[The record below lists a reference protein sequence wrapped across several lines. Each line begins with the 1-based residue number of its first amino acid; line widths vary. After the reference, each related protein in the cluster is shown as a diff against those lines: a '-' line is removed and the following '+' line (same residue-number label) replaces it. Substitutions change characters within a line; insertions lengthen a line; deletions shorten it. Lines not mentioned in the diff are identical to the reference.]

1 MLKKIL
7 LGLALVL
14 LVLIV
19 VIATRPSDFRISRSA
34 AIPAPPAS
42 VFAQVN
48 ELKNWEGWSPWAKLD
63 PSMKQSYEGPA
74 SGTGA
79 ISRWSGNGQVGEG
92 KMTITE
98 SKPDEVVRIKLDFI
112 KPMASTSDVQFDFK
126 PQGSETL
133 VTWTMSG
140 KSNFVQKAFG
150 LFMDMEKMLG
160 GQFEQGLTQLKTAA
174 TAKAAQ

>member
-7 LGLALVL
+7 IGLAVIV
-14 LVLIV
+14 LVLIA
-19 VIATRPSDFRISRSA
+19 VIAMQPSDFKISRSA
-34 AIPAPPAS
+34 AIPAPPAT

-48 ELKNWEGWSPWAKLD
+48 ELKNWEEWSPWAKLD
-63 PSMKQSYEGPA
+63 PAMKQTYEGPA
-74 SGTGA
+74 AGTGA
-79 ISRWSGNGQVGEG
+79 ISRWTGNNQVGEG

-98 SKPDEVVRIKLDFI
+98 SKLDELVRIKLDFI

-140 KSNFVQKAFG
+140 KSNFVHKAFG
-150 LFMDMEKMLG
+150 LFMDMDKMLG
-160 GQFEQGLTQLKTAA
+160 GQFDQGLAQLKTAA
-174 TAKAAQ
+174 TKKAAP

>member
-7 LGLALVL
+7 LGLAVVLV
-14 LVLIV
+14 VLIV
-19 VIATRPSDFRISRSA
+19 VIAMQPSDFRISRSA
-34 AIPAPPAS
+34 AIPAPPGT

-48 ELKNWEGWSPWAKLD
+48 ELRNWEGWSPWAKLD
-63 PSMKQSYEGPA
+63 PSMKQTYEGPA
-74 SGTGA
+74 SGQGA
-79 ISRWSGNGQVGEG
+79 VSRWVGNSQVGEG
-92 KMTITE
+92 QMTIVQ
-98 SKPDEVVRIKLDFI
+98 SKPEEFVRIKLDFI
-112 KPMASTSDVQFDFK
+112 KPMAATNEVQFDFK

-160 GQFEQGLTQLKTAA
+160 GQFEQGLAQMKTAVS
-174 TAKAAQ
+174 AKAAQ

>member
-1 MLKKIL
+1 MQ
-7 LGLALVL
+7 
-14 LVLIV
+14 
-19 VIATRPSDFRISRSA
+19 PPDFRISRSA
-34 AIPAPPAS
+34 TIPAPPAA

-48 ELKNWEGWSPWAKLD
+48 ELRNWEGRSPWVKLD
-63 PSMKQSYEGPA
+63 PSMKQTYEGPDA
-74 SGTGA
+74 GTGA

-98 SKPDEVVRIKLDFI
+98 SKPGELVRIQLEFV
-112 KPMASTSDVQFDFK
+112 KPMAATNDVRFDFK

-160 GQFEQGLTQLKTAA
+160 GQFEQGLAQLKTAA
-174 TAKAAQ
+174 TSDAAR